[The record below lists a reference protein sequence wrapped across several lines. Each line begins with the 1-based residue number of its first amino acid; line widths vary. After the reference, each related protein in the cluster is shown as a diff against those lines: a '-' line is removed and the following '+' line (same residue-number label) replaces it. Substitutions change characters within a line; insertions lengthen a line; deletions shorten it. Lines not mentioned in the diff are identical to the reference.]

1 MAQQFTNNSC
11 NPFLPRNASCSL
23 GNYISYAVNA
33 SDAIDFQKTMEFVR
47 DHNIRLTIRN
57 TGHDYNGKATG
68 AGAIGIW
75 THHMKSM
82 ESFQYDSTAYTGHAI
97 KMGAGVQTEE
107 AYQYAHSLGLV
118 IVGAISPTVGVV
130 GGYTQGGGHGPLA
143 SRFGL
148 AADQALEW
156 EVVTASGH
164 LLIASRSRNE
174 DLYWA
179 LSGGGGGT
187 YGAVVSLTVKA
198 YPEMVTSA
206 VNLTFPRP
214 NVNQDGFWRVVAIF
228 QESLPALVDMGAYVS
243 FYLSNESFAIAP
255 IQGPGIPKTQMEQ
268 ALNGTTSGLERE
280 NIRYNL
286 SIAEFS
292 SFYDSHRSFDVP
304 VNVSQLQ
311 IGGRLIPRSLVQ
323 NNISTLIQAQR
334 SIVDSGVGAI
344 ISGVCVNV
352 SIANTAVNSVNP
364 VWRTALYDAVVGT
377 PFSYTDDSSN
387 LLLAN
392 MMTNIFLPALA
403 QLTPNGGAYINEAD
417 FQQSDFQ
424 NVLYGVNYHEK
435 SRGSMIHQAYS
446 MPLRP

>member
-1 MAQQFTNNSC
+1 MQHPIYVLVSAFLVRICFVQGRLPIPEHLSSDTVSQFRKSNTTTCRCTPANSCWPSPAVWTAFNQSVGGKLLATVPIGSPCHDDSFGPFDPLQCSQLRSVWFLPETHSDTSSSVMAPQFTNNSC

-33 SDAIDFQKTMEFVR
+33 SVVTDFQKTMEFVR

-75 THHMKSM
+75 THHIKSM
-82 ESFQYDSTAYTGHAI
+82 DSFRYTSTAYTGHAI

-156 EVVTASGH
+156 EVVTASGQ
-164 LLIASRSRNE
+164 LLIASRSQNA

-206 VNLTFPRP
+206 ANLTFSRP
-214 NVNQDGFWRVVAIF
+214 AGNQEGFWRVVALF

-243 FYLSNESFAIAP
+243 FYLTNESFAIAP
-255 IQGPGIPKTQMEQ
+255 IQGPGIPKMQMEE
-268 ALNGTTSGLERE
+268 ALNATISGLERE
-280 NIRYNL
+280 NIRY
-286 SIAEFS
+286 SKRIE
-292 SFYDSHRSFDVP
+292 Y
-304 VNVSQLQ
+304 
-311 IGGRLIPRSLVQ
+311 
-323 NNISTLIQAQR
+323 
-334 SIVDSGVGAI
+334 
-344 ISGVCVNV
+344 
-352 SIANTAVNSVNP
+352 
-364 VWRTALYDAVVGT
+364 
-377 PFSYTDDSSN
+377 PF
-387 LLLAN
+387 LA
-392 MMTNIFLPALA
+392 
-403 QLTPNGGAYINEAD
+403 
-417 FQQSDFQ
+417 
-424 NVLYGVNYHEK
+424 
-435 SRGSMIHQAYS
+435 
-446 MPLRP
+446 